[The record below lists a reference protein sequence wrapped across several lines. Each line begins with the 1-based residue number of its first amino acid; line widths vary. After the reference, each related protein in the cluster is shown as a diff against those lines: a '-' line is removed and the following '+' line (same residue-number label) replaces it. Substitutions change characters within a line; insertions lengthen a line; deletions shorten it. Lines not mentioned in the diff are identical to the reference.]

1 MVSLL
6 QPSQGTNSAD
16 LGLLTSR
23 TDNAVCCLRPPVCNS
38 LLWQLSPQ
46 GIGSIAYFSFY
57 PQVVVKDLRPTFP
70 EHILKILLEKELKE
84 SKQHRARG

>member
-46 GIGSIAYFSFY
+46 GIGSIAYFFFLSSSGCEGF
-57 PQVVVKDLRPTFP
+57 KAN
-70 EHILKILLEKELKE
+70 I
-84 SKQHRARG
+84 SRAHSENIIRERA